1 MVRLTQELLRPGA
14 YRLPSGRTG
23 QLTRENLL
31 HVAAATK
38 SLLEA
43 GYEIPVLKKHATKG
57 APHGGPRKANL
68 DSDHIDA
75 QRVGRVAELNL
86 HDDGSLHQVLEI
98 DDEDSARDF
107 HSGVVRHTSAEL
119 RPQWTDEEGQ
129 EHGPIVAHVA
139 LTTAPR
145 HTTQPPAELLSEA
158 VQFSLSEI
166 ECLAS
171 EESLKPHRAKIEA
184 ANIPPGMR
192 KRLLDAISARQFST
206 EVDDPTL
213 ALADVLSI
221 LETSLPQQWRQTLNA
236 SPAAHSEG
244 EAFFSGASI
253 TDERADQIA
262 RDQLRRAGLDR

>member
-31 HVAAATK
+31 HVATATK

-43 GYEIPVLKKHATKG
+43 GYEIPVLKKHAAKG

-68 DSDHIDA
+68 DFDHLDA
-75 QRVGRVAELNL
+75 QRVGRVTELDL
-86 HDDGSLHQVLEI
+86 HDDGSLHQVIEI
-98 DDEDSARDF
+98 DDEASARDF
-107 HSGVVRHTSAEL
+107 QSGAIQHTSAEL

-129 EHGPIVAHVA
+129 EHGPIIAHVA

-145 HTTQPPAELLSEA
+145 HTMQPPAELLSEA

-171 EESLKPHRAKIEA
+171 EESLRPHRAKIEA
-184 ANIPPGMR
+184 ARIPPGMR
-192 KRLLDAISARQFST
+192 QRLLDAISARQFSA
-206 EVDDPTL
+206 EAEDPALTL
-213 ALADVLSI
+213 GDVLNI
-221 LETSLPQQWRQTLNA
+221 LETTLPQQWRQTLNA

-244 EAFFSGASI
+244 EAFFSGASLS
-253 TDERADQIA
+253 DERADQIA
-262 RDQLRRAGLDR
+262 RDQLRRAGLN